1 MRVSTQGANV
11 ADDEAAEDAAELQEP
26 EPVRFTLIAG
36 LVLVLVLGGLAGWL
50 AYRADQSR
58 QLDRQRQTFLS
69 VARQGATDLTTLNYQ
84 HVDDDVQ
91 RILDTATG
99 TFYDDFEKRAP
110 SFADVVKKLKTTSVG
125 TVTETALEP
134 GDSATAAHVLVLIV
148 VKSQIAGQP
157 EQQPRALRMR
167 MEVQKID
174 DDTKVSDVEYVQ

>member
-11 ADDEAAEDAAELQEP
+11 ADDDAPEDAAELQEP

-58 QLDRQRQTFLS
+58 ELDRQRQTFLS
-69 VARQGATDLTTLNYQ
+69 VARQGATDLTTLSYQ

-110 SFADVVKKLKTTSVG
+110 SFADVVKSVG